1 MQSSSRCWDDFLEGM
16 KHMDDIIN
24 ALMLPV
30 KEVIQTFMY
39 ILIFSFIF
47 LCIEWFIPKS
57 KRLLKLLFISV
68 ICFFC
73 LEPAYRTLEMIQ
85 TLATQLVSLF
95 LGMYPILTAGIA
107 LSGGAMLVTLWNPGV
122 LLFASFT
129 SFLAERVFIP
139 TIISAFV
146 LDLITR
152 IHPATS
158 FSKLSDLIRMTLI
171 GTTSIVLLLYS
182 FFITV
187 NGVITWTVGGALTE
201 SVKRLIQHNIPF
213 VGSLLTES
221 ISTMKTY
228 SSSASAVTGSS
239 LLISILVLVSIPTI
253 QTILIAFLY
262 RLLAATLEPFID
274 SSISGLLDDMGK
286 TLFVLSIISV
296 LIAFAFFF
304 TIILTMLF
312 AKLLVGAK
320 G

>member
-1 MQSSSRCWDDFLEGM
+1 
-16 KHMDDIIN
+16 MDEMLTN
-24 ALMLPV
+24 LLLPV
-30 KEVIQTFMY
+30 KEVIQTFTY
-39 ILIFSFIF
+39 ILLFGFIF
-47 LCIEWFIPKS
+47 LCLEWLIPKS
-57 KRLLKLLFISV
+57 KRLLKLLFIYL
-68 ICFFC
+68 ICFLC

-85 TLATQLVSLF
+85 TLTSQLVTLF
-95 LGMYPILTAGIA
+95 LGMYPVLTAGIA
-107 LSGGAMLVTLWNPGV
+107 VSGGALLVTLWNPAVVFFSTFTAFMAEKV
-122 LLFASFT
+122 LIPSIMAA
-129 SFLAERVFIP
+129 FL
-139 TIISAFV
+139 
-146 LDLITR
+146 LDLISR

-171 GTTSIVLLLYS
+171 GITSVILVLYS

-187 NGVITWTVGGALTE
+187 NGVITWTVGGAVNE
-201 SVKRLIQHNIPF
+201 SVKRLIQNSIPF

-228 SSSASAVTGSS
+228 SSSASVITGNS
-239 LLISILVLVSIPTI
+239 LLISVLVLVSIPTI

-262 RLLAATLEPFID
+262 RLLAAILEPFLD
-274 SSISGLLDDMGK
+274 SGISGLLDDIGR

-312 AKLLVGAK
+312 AKLLVSGK